1 MAHFAFV
8 PIPRD
13 IKLAIAGPEF
23 FNIGRPVDTGADDV
37 QVGIA
42 STRGQSAGTGGIAV
56 AVLVGQQAAK
66 KIKGALPIVI
76 KKIAFGF
83 LDFFEQIVEFIH
95 LGTNTDGLLDLL
107 YLESDNGLAVD
118 SNGGKG
124 TAGVEQAQ
132 FIKQGFS
139 LLIIKQV
146 AINKF
151 MGHFEIREHF
161 LNRLT
166 VRTG

>member
-1 MAHFAFV
+1 MGHFAFV
-8 PIPRD
+8 PSPRD

-23 FNIGRPVDTGADDV
+23 FDIGCPVDTGADDV
-37 QVGIA
+37 LVGIA
-42 STRGQSAGTGGIAV
+42 STRGQPAGTGRIAV
-56 AVLVGQQAAK
+56 AVLVGLQAAK
-66 KIKGALPIVI
+66 EIKGAFPIVV
-76 KKIAFGF
+76 KKIPFGF

-95 LGTNTDGLLDLL
+95 LGTNTYGLFDLL

-118 SNGGKG
+118 SNGGEG
-124 TAGVEQAQ
+124 AAGVERSQ
-132 FIKQGFS
+132 FVKQSFS
-139 LLIIKQV
+139 LLIIEQV

-166 VRTG
+166 VRAS